1 MGLQRR
7 LLQKKWSLA
16 IILVFFSLPVVA
28 AHAGSMAFTVE
39 NDFFGSAGTDRYYT
53 NGVKATFVPDAPPA
67 WTNRIG
73 SWLQKREGRDV
84 GGDRKAA
91 FSVGQNIYT
100 PRDIERT
107 DLITDD
113 RPYGGWLYVG
123 LGIHDRDKKG
133 HDAEGYHL
141 DRDQDRLVT
150 SEIVVGMVGP
160 QSYAR
165 EVQTWWH
172 TNVIGLNNTR
182 EPRGWD
188 NQLEN
193 EFGVALGR
201 EVKWRKS
208 LVRPKRRS
216 GFGIDRILHLGGVI
230 GNIYTYADA
239 GAEIRF
245 GWALPQDFGTS
256 QSRPFGDASGLTASE
271 WEYPASFLSP
281 HFFIRVD
288 GRAVARNIFLDGNTF
303 AHSHSVD
310 RKPLVGDLSCG
321 INITLCRQLNL
332 TYTHVYHSKEFDHQ
346 PLAHVYGSVTLAF
359 THKF

>member
-1 MGLQRR
+1 MAAPWRSSQIKTN
-7 LLQKKWSLA
+7 LLLVLVTLA
-16 IILVFFSLPVVA
+16 VPVVS
-28 AHAGSMAFTVE
+28 AHAGTLAFTVE

-53 NGVKATFVPDAPPA
+53 NGVKATLIPDEPPD
-67 WTNRIG
+67 WSNSIG
-73 SWLQKREGRDV
+73 NFLRKTEGRQV
-84 GGDRKAA
+84 GKRKTA

-113 RPYGGWLYVG
+113 RPYGGWLYAG
-123 LGIHDRDKKG
+123 IGIHDRENMGVDG
-133 HDAEGYHL
+133 ETTGTDHD
-141 DRDQDRLVT
+141 RDRLVT
-150 SEIVVGMVGP
+150 TELVFGMVGP

-172 TNVIGLNNTR
+172 KDIIGLNNTR

-188 NQLEN
+188 NQLKN
-193 EFGVALGR
+193 EFGIALGR

-208 LVRPKRRS
+208 IFRS
-216 GFGIDRILHLGGVI
+216 DSPRGFGIDRIFHLGGVV
-230 GNIYTYADA
+230 GNIYTYANT
-239 GAEIRF
+239 GAEIRC
-245 GWALPQDFGTS
+245 GWALPNDFGTA
-256 QSRPFGDASGLTASE
+256 QSRPFGDASGLSASE
-271 WEYPASFLSP
+271 WEYPPSFFSP

-303 AHSHSVD
+303 ADSHSVD
-310 RKPLVGDLSCG
+310 KKTLVGDLSCG
-321 INITLCRQLNL
+321 INITLCRELNL
-332 TYTHVYHSKEFDHQ
+332 TYTHVYHSKEFEQQ